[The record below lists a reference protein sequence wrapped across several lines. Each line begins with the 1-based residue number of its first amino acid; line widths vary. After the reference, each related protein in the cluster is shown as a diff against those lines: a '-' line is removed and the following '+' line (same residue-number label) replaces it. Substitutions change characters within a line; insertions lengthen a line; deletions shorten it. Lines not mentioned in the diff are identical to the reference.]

1 VCVCVWCVSGL
12 CVCVCVCVCVWC
24 VCCLCLCGVGVCVRA
39 AEYTQ
44 LYSGRRN
51 TIAKVSEGC
60 QLRRSVGRRRSV
72 RTPTN
77 CMPLSQLWHQNWQY
91 PEVLADDQCHSH
103 SFSSLTLL
111 ALTTRPPSDL
121 LTTLRHVKVT
131 RYISKTK
138 RLRTYA
144 ISHCQLSA
152 SKKSHY

>member
-1 VCVCVWCVSGL
+1 VGVWGVVVGGGCVWGGGG
-12 CVCVCVCVCVWC
+12 CVCVC
-24 VCCLCLCGVGVCVRA
+24 GVCVRA
-39 AEYTQ
+39 AEYTK

-111 ALTTRPPSDL
+111 ARTTRPPDL